1 LFWQTNLPQHWIDE
15 KSGRDEVGT
24 DAEISKGTGL
34 CYLVY
39 HAFRLVFVYNDKSS
53 NSNSLVPFDLI
64 IPRSAGEP
72 LNLNI
77 NMGET
82 LFILGA
88 NGTGKSSLMQR
99 LYSPHHANARRISA
113 HRQTWFSSNAMTLS
127 PQQKRDFEL
136 NIRGVDTS
144 LESRWKDDYATQRAS
159 IAIYDLID
167 AENVRAR
174 SIAGAVDGN
183 NIDLAK
189 TLSKKDAPIKIINE
203 LLRLSNIPIEISV
216 RESDQVVASKCGGTP
231 YSIAELSDGE
241 RNALLIAANVLTVKD
256 GTLVLID
263 EPERHLHRS
272 IISPLL
278 TLLFSKRDDCAF
290 IVSTH
295 DVMLPLDNPS
305 ARTLLIRGCTYTG
318 SSVSCWDADLVPPET
333 EIDDDL
339 KKDILGARR
348 KLLFIEGTERSLD
361 KPLYSLVFPDVSI
374 VAKSSCRDVEHAVFS
389 IRDSGNLHWLHAFG
403 IVDNDRRT
411 EADINRLKEKGVYAL
426 SVFSVES
433 IYYHLCIQ
441 YLIAQRHASVTGD
454 DASTYLANAKTAAI
468 EAIRPHIQRLSER
481 AAEKTLREEVFR
493 HLPRREEIAAGA
505 PINVSIDVAS
515 AVTAERERLQDAL
528 NAGNLAEI
536 ISQYPVR
543 ETPALDKI
551 TKELGFQNR
560 EQYEGAV
567 RKLLMDDNEA
577 LTFVKSLFGTLAS
590 DIETT

>member
-1 LFWQTNLPQHWIDE
+1 M
-15 KSGRDEVGT
+15 
-24 DAEISKGTGL
+24 
-34 CYLVY
+34 
-39 HAFRLVFVYNDKSS
+39 
-53 NSNSLVPFDLI
+53 LVPFNLTV
-64 IPRSAGEP
+64 PRSVGEP
-72 LNLNI
+72 LNLSI
-77 NMGET
+77 NLGEP

-88 NGTGKSSLMQR
+88 NGTGKSSLMQQ
-99 LYSPHHANARRISA
+99 LYNPHQANARRISA
-113 HRQTWFSSNAMTLS
+113 HRQNWFSSNSMSLS
-127 PQQKRDFEL
+127 PQQKRDFESG
-136 NIRGVDTS
+136 IRSTDTS

-159 IAIYDLID
+159 IAVYDLID

-174 SIAGAVDGN
+174 SIAGAVDGD

-189 TLSKKDAPIKIINE
+189 TLSKQDAPIKVINE

-216 RESDQVVASKCGGTP
+216 LESDQVLASKCGCAP

-241 RNALLIAANVLTVKD
+241 RNALLIAATVLTVKN
-256 GTLVLID
+256 GTLLLID

-295 DVMLPLDNPS
+295 DVLLPLDNPS
-305 ARTLLIRGCTYTG
+305 ARTLLIRGCTYVG
-318 SSVSCWDADLVPPET
+318 SSVSGWDVDFIPPEN

-361 KPLYSLVFPDVSI
+361 KPIYSLVFPSVSV
-374 VAKSSCRDVEHAVFS
+374 VAKSSCRDVEHAVNS
-389 IRDSGNLHWLHAFG
+389 IRDSGNLHWLNAFG

-411 EADINRLKEKGVYAL
+411 EADINRLKEKGIYAL

-433 IYYHLCIQ
+433 IYYHPRVQCHV
-441 YLIAQRHASVTGD
+441 AQRHAVVTGD
-454 DASTYLANAKTAAI
+454 DASLRLANANTAAI
-468 EAIRPHIQRLSER
+468 EAIRPHVQRLSER
-481 AAEKTLREEVFR
+481 TAEKALREEFFR
-493 HLPRREEIAAGA
+493 HLPRREEIASGN
-505 PINVSIDVAS
+505 PINISVDVGNF
-515 AVTAERERLQDAL
+515 VTRERGRLQNAL
-528 NAGNLAEI
+528 DTDNLAET

-551 TKELGFQNR
+551 AKELGFQNR

-567 RKLLMDDNEA
+567 QKLLMDDNEA
-577 LTFVKSLFGTLAS
+577 LAFVQSLFGTLES
-590 DIETT
+590 DIEAV

>member
-1 LFWQTNLPQHWIDE
+1 M
-15 KSGRDEVGT
+15 GT

>member
-1 LFWQTNLPQHWIDE
+1 M
-15 KSGRDEVGT
+15 S
-24 DAEISKGTGL
+24 
-34 CYLVY
+34 
-39 HAFRLVFVYNDKSS
+39 
-53 NSNSLVPFDLI
+53 
-64 IPRSAGEP
+64 
-72 LNLNI
+72 
-77 NMGET
+77 
-82 LFILGA
+82 
-88 NGTGKSSLMQR
+88 
-99 LYSPHHANARRISA
+99 
-113 HRQTWFSSNAMTLS
+113 LS
-127 PQQKRDFEL
+127 PQQKRDFES
-136 NIRGVDTS
+136 NIQGRDTS

-183 NIDLAK
+183 NIELAK
-189 TLSKKDAPIKIINE
+189 TLAKKDAHIKIINE

-241 RNALLIAANVLTVKD
+241 RNALLIAANVLTVKN

-278 TLLFSKRDDCAF
+278 TLLFSKRHDCAF

-305 ARTLLIRGCTYTG
+305 ARTLLIRGCTYAG
-318 SSVSCWDADLVPPET
+318 SSVNGWDADLVPPET

-361 KPLYSLVFPDVSI
+361 KPLYSLVFPTVSV
-374 VAKSSCRDVEHAVFS
+374 VAKSSCCDVEYAVSS
-389 IRDSGNLHWLHAFG
+389 IRDSGDLHWLHAFG
-403 IVDNDRRT
+403 IVDNDQRT
-411 EADINRLKEKGVYAL
+411 EADINRLKGKGIYAL

-433 IYYHLCIQ
+433 IYYHPCVQCLV
-441 YLIAQRHASVTGD
+441 AQRHAVVTGD
-454 DASTYLANAKTAAI
+454 DASTRLANAKTAAI
-468 EAIRPHIQRLSER
+468 EAIKPHVQRLSAR
-481 AAEKTLREEVFR
+481 AAEKALCEEVFR
-493 HLPRREEIAAGA
+493 HLPRREEIAVGK

-515 AVTAERERLQDAL
+515 AVTVEREQLQDAL

-551 TKELGFQNR
+551 AKALGFQNC

-567 RKLLMDDNEA
+567 RKLLMDDDNEA
-577 LTFVKSLFGTLAS
+577 LAFVKSLFGTLES
-590 DIETT
+590 DIEAV

>member
-1 LFWQTNLPQHWIDE
+1 
-15 KSGRDEVGT
+15 
-24 DAEISKGTGL
+24 
-34 CYLVY
+34 
-39 HAFRLVFVYNDKSS
+39 
-53 NSNSLVPFDLI
+53 
-64 IPRSAGEP
+64 
-72 LNLNI
+72 
-77 NMGET
+77 
-82 LFILGA
+82 
-88 NGTGKSSLMQR
+88 
-99 LYSPHHANARRISA
+99 
-113 HRQTWFSSNAMTLS
+113 
-127 PQQKRDFEL
+127 
-136 NIRGVDTS
+136 
-144 LESRWKDDYATQRAS
+144 
-159 IAIYDLID
+159 
-167 AENVRAR
+167 
-174 SIAGAVDGN
+174 
-183 NIDLAK
+183 
-189 TLSKKDAPIKIINE
+189 
-203 LLRLSNIPIEISV
+203 
-216 RESDQVVASKCGGTP
+216 
-231 YSIAELSDGE
+231 
-241 RNALLIAANVLTVKD
+241 
-256 GTLVLID
+256 
-263 EPERHLHRS
+263 
-272 IISPLL
+272 
-278 TLLFSKRDDCAF
+278 
-290 IVSTH
+290 
-295 DVMLPLDNPS
+295 MLPLDNPS

-441 YLIAQRHASVTGD
+441 CLIAQRHASVTGD

>member
-34 CYLVY
+34 RYLVY

-53 NSNSLVPFDLI
+53 NSNSLVPSDLI

-72 LNLNI
+72 FNLNI

-99 LYSPHHANARRISA
+99 LYSPHQANARRISA
-113 HRQTWFSSNAMTLS
+113 HRQTWFSSNTMNLS
-127 PQQKRDFEL
+127 PQQKRDFESR
-136 NIRGVDTS
+136 IQAGDTT
-144 LESRWKDDYATQRAS
+144 LESRWKDDYSTYRAS

-167 AENVRAR
+167 AENLRAR
-174 SIAGAVDGN
+174 SIADAVDAN
-183 NIDLAK
+183 QMDLAK

-203 LLRLSNIPIEISV
+203 LLRLSNIPIEVSV
-216 RESDQVVASKCGGTP
+216 RESDQVVARKCGGTP

-241 RNALLIAANVLTVKD
+241 RNALLIAANVLTVKN

-348 KLLFIEGTERSLD
+348 KLLFIEGTEGSLD
-361 KPLYSLVFPDVSI
+361 KPLYSLVFPNVSL
-374 VAKSSCRDVEHAVFS
+374 VAKSSCRDVEHAVSS
-389 IRDSGNLHWLHAFG
+389 IRDSGDFHWLHAFG

-411 EADINRLKEKGVYAL
+411 EADINRLKGKGIYAL

-433 IYYHLCIQ
+433 IYYHPCVQCLV
-441 YLIAQRHASVTGD
+441 AQRHAAVTGD
-454 DASTYLANAKTAAI
+454 DASTRLANAKTAAI
-468 EAIRPHIQRLSER
+468 EAIKPHVKRLSER
-481 AAEKTLREEVFR
+481 TAEKALREEVFR
-493 HLPRREEIAAGA
+493 HLPTQNKIATGE
-505 PINVSIDVAS
+505 PINISIDVAT
-515 AVTAERERLQDAL
+515 AVTSERERLQNAL
-528 NAGNLAEI
+528 DAGNLAEI
-536 ISQYPVR
+536 ISRYPAD

-551 TKELGFQNR
+551 AKELGFQNR

-590 DIETT
+590 DIKTT